1 MTITNL
7 AAKIPLSR
15 PQLGLLLALNCYVL
29 WCAGDA
35 AVKAVAM
42 DGFGPFETIAILNW
56 MSAFLLVGFASA
68 RGNLASL
75 KPVDMRLTLIRGGV
89 YAVTEIGLVIAFSYL
104 SLALFYTLV
113 FLSPF
118 LIALGA
124 RIFLKE
130 SLSWGVGLTILAGF
144 TGVVIAV
151 NPVQIFSG
159 KGELI
164 GILAALGCALGFSV
178 VQLLLRRMS
187 HTETSESLAFTP
199 MVIGAIVTSIPA
211 FAMVTSIS
219 WKVIA
224 ILALAAGLATIANF
238 LMTFAMRFTA
248 AANVASLHYSQ
259 IIPGAIFGYILWN
272 DIPTWNVWGGSAVII
287 AAGLAMARLSQRLSE

>member
-7 AAKIPLSR
+7 AAKVPLSKH
-15 PQLGLLLALNCYVL
+15 QQGLLLALICYAL

-42 DGFGPFETIAILNW
+42 DGFGPFETIAILNG
-56 MSAFLLVGFASA
+56 MSAFMLVGFAAA

-75 KPVDMRLTLIRGGV
+75 KPVDMRLTLIRGSV
-89 YAVTEIGLVIAFSYL
+89 YAVTEIGLVIAFSHL

-124 RIFLKE
+124 RIFLRE
-130 SLSWGVGLTILAGF
+130 SLSWGVGMTILAGF

-151 NPVQIFSG
+151 NPVYIFSG

-178 VQLLLRRMS
+178 VQLMLRRMS
-187 HTETSESLAFTP
+187 HTETSESLAFSP

-219 WKVIA
+219 WKVIV

-259 IIPGAIFGYILWN
+259 IIPGAIFGFILWN
-272 DIPTWNVWGGSAVII
+272 DIPTWNVWAGSAVII
-287 AAGLAMARLSQRLSE
+287 AAGLAMARLSRQLSE

>member
-7 AAKIPLSR
+7 AAKLPLSR
-15 PQLGLLLALNCYVL
+15 HQQGLLLALTCYVL

-56 MSAFLLVGFASA
+56 MSVFMLIGFAAS

-75 KPVDMRLTLIRGGV
+75 KPVDMRMTFIRGGI
-89 YAVTEIGLVIAFSYL
+89 YAVTMIGLVVAFSHL

-124 RIFLKE
+124 RIFLRE
-130 SLSWGVGLTILAGF
+130 TLSWGVGGAILAGF
-144 TGVVIAV
+144 AGVVIAV
-151 NPVQIFSG
+151 NPVYVFSG

-164 GILAALGCALGFSV
+164 GILAALGCALGLSV
-178 VQLLLRRMS
+178 VQVMLRRMS
-187 HTETSESLAFTP
+187 HTETSESLAFSP

-211 FAMVTSIS
+211 LAMGSSIS

-224 ILALAAGLATIANF
+224 ILALAAGLATTANY

-272 DIPTWNVWGGSAVII
+272 DIPTWNVWVGSAVII
-287 AAGLAMARLSQRLSE
+287 AAGLAMAHLSRRLSE